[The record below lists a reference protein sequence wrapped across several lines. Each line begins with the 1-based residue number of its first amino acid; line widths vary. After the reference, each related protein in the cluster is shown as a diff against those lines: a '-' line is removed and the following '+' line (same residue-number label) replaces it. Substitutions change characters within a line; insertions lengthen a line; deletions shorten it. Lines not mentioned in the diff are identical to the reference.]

1 MPRKLETYG
10 RRNLGPVA
18 LFLAIA
24 ILSTLAAPLARADE
38 SEKSWGELRGT
49 LFGDRAIKD
58 GDALISLTAPVRADD
73 PALVPVEIADLRAG
87 SAPGSR
93 IKTVTLI
100 VDENPAPVAAVFS
113 LSPDAGVTALDTR
126 IRVNAYSFLRVIA
139 ETEDGVLH
147 MVKRYVKATGGC
159 SAPAS
164 KNADEAIR
172 SLGQM
177 KLRQYQAKDA
187 GGDTREVQL
196 QIRHPNYS
204 GLQMDQVT
212 GLYRAAHY
220 VQTIRITADGKPLMD
235 IEGAISLSENPSLRF
250 RYRAQDAKTLAAH
263 VEDTEGN
270 VFEQSWDASGEPSR

>member
-1 MPRKLETYG
+1 MPQDLETQRC
-10 RRNLGPVA
+10 RRWTPVV
-18 LFLAIA
+18 FVLAIA
-24 ILSTLAAPLARADE
+24 VLTSLAAPAARADE
-38 SEKSWGELRGT
+38 SEKSWGELRGA
-49 LFGDRAIKD
+49 LFGSRPIED
-58 GDALISLTAPVRADD
+58 GGALLTLTAPVRADD
-73 PALVPVEIADLRAG
+73 PALVPVEIADLRPGGNA
-87 SAPGSR
+87 GSR
-93 IKTVTLI
+93 IKALTLI

-113 LSPDAGVTALDTR
+113 LSPDAAVSALETR
-126 IRVNAYSFLRVIA
+126 IRVNAYSFLRVVA

-177 KLRQYQAKDA
+177 RLRHYETKDA
-187 GGDTREVQL
+187 AGEAREVQL

-220 VQTIRITADGKPLMD
+220 VNTIRITADGKPVMNVK
-235 IEGAISLSENPSLRF
+235 GAISLSENPSLRF
-250 RYRAQDAKTLAAH
+250 RYRAEGAKTLAAH